1 MTAILQAHALGKRYG
16 QRQALTDCT
25 LEIPPGH
32 VVGLVGPNGAGK
44 TTLLK
49 IACGMLA
56 PTTGSIEVL
65 GEQPAA
71 GPAQLAR
78 VGYVAQDTPIYA
90 SLSVADHLTLGAKLN
105 PGWDATLAQARIDA
119 LGLDRKQ
126 KAGKLSGGQ
135 RAQLAL
141 TVAVAKRPELLILDE
156 PVASLDPLARRDFL
170 RHLMESVADN
180 DTSVILSSHLVS
192 DLERVCD
199 YLIVLVASRVQL
211 AGETEDLLAQ
221 HHRLVCT
228 RRQDTD
234 LPAGLEVIW
243 AEHTERQSTFIVRSQ
258 ADLPAGDWSAEHLD
272 LEDLV
277 LTYMER
283 AAATGSAIDRREA
296 RDDLAHLAPIPRPSP
311 HRPGPARRRRDL
323 LPGHRAGDAPHLH
336 RRPGLLHAAEQ
347 LRRRAQPVPA
357 QLRRHVPP
365 HRTPRARR
373 PGADRHVLGRAADRP
388 GTGDRHPPIRVE
400 PDRHPHPVARGQTH
414 RRRPRL
420 DRHRRGP
427 QLPDDLVGRT
437 ARPHRRQPVRGHDL
451 RHPRH
456 RPARLRR
463 LRLRP
468 RRHRRTAAAP
478 HRPGHGRHARRVHR
492 HPDPRAHPRPP
503 ATCCPRPR
511 SRFPST
517 RPPHSRPAASTPA
530 TAVPRCTST
539 ACPYRR
545 ARG

>member
-1 MTAILQAHALGKRYG
+1 MTAVIQAHALGKRYG

-65 GEQPAA
+65 GSQPVD

-78 VGYVAQDTPIYA
+78 VGYVAQDTPVYA

-105 PGWDATLAQARIDA
+105 PGWDAGLAQARIDG
-119 LGLDRKQ
+119 LGLDRTQ

-199 YLIVLVASRVQL
+199 YLVVLVASRVQL

-228 RRQDTD
+228 RRPDTD
-234 LPAGLEVIW
+234 LPAGIEVIW
-243 AEHTERQSTFIVRSQ
+243 AEHTERQSTFIVRS
-258 ADLPAGDWSAEHLD
+258 AAALPAGDWSAERID

-283 AAATGSAIDRREA
+283 AAATGSATTTGGA
-296 RDDLAHLAPIPRPSP
+296 R
-311 HRPGPARRRRDL
+311 
-323 LPGHRAGDAPHLH
+323 
-336 RRPGLLHAAEQ
+336 
-347 LRRRAQPVPA
+347 
-357 QLRRHVPP
+357 
-365 HRTPRARR
+365 
-373 PGADRHVLGRAADRP
+373 
-388 GTGDRHPPIRVE
+388 
-400 PDRHPHPVARGQTH
+400 
-414 RRRPRL
+414 
-420 DRHRRGP
+420 
-427 QLPDDLVGRT
+427 
-437 ARPHRRQPVRGHDL
+437 
-451 RHPRH
+451 
-456 RPARLRR
+456 
-463 LRLRP
+463 
-468 RRHRRTAAAP
+468 
-478 HRPGHGRHARRVHR
+478 
-492 HPDPRAHPRPP
+492 
-503 ATCCPRPR
+503 
-511 SRFPST
+511 
-517 RPPHSRPAASTPA
+517 
-530 TAVPRCTST
+530 
-539 ACPYRR
+539 
-545 ARG
+545 